1 MLEAPPRT
9 TGMCERDSVLHGK
22 AIDLL
27 QGGRTLYCIQ
37 NICFTFQLSLH
48 PNFTTQ
54 QSPIYC
60 PMRGPDSCFQPV
72 ASTRSP
78 KHYLMCVFQKAVDL
92 LFDHCCFKKKL
103 FSFCGIGG
111 LSLLLGSQYNY
122 QRLQAAM
129 LPGIECLSQGYYYFH
144 AQLFGRRTQ
153 HLNNLVHEA
162 HDSKMNL
169 GSVFLL
175 HIRTS
180 VLAANKVLSWCYL
193 ICV

>member
-1 MLEAPPRT
+1 M
-9 TGMCERDSVLHGK
+9 
-22 AIDLL
+22 
-27 QGGRTLYCIQ
+27 YCISNSLSASRLHQ
-37 NICFTFQLSLH
+37 TAESHLLPNERSRQLF
-48 PNFTTQ
+48 P
-54 QSPIYC
+54 
-60 PMRGPDSCFQPV
+60 
-72 ASTRSP
+72 STRSP
-78 KHYLMCVFQKAVDL
+78 KHYLICVFQKAVDL

-122 QRLQAAM
+122 QRLQAAL

-144 AQLFGRRTQ
+144 AQLFGRQTQ

-169 GSVFLL
+169 GSVFCSLL
-175 HIRTS
+175 GRLFWLQTKFS
-180 VLAANKVLSWCYL
+180 RWCYL